1 MTVNATLTER
11 RILQLKHRPLKPVE
25 FISTLAKFEPIYR
38 EEEDAILQWWNI
50 FPLLQNLPLNNSYFQ
65 MGNINKYYVTKYHT
79 GINQD
84 NLGNFLHYS
93 DIIWGGERKPFKWP

>member
-38 EEEDAILQWWNI
+38 EEEDAILQWSFFLSYKTYPYTTAIFKWGMSINI
-50 FPLLQNLPLNNSYFQ
+50 
-65 MGNINKYYVTKYHT
+65 TKYHT
-79 GINQD
+79 SMNQD

-93 DIIWGGERKPFKWP
+93 DII